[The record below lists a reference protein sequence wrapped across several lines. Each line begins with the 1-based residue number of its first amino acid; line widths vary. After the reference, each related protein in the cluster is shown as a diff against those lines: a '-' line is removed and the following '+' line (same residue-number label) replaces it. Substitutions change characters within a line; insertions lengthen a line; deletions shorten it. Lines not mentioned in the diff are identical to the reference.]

1 MQQPEPSRKYQ
12 LFPKERRLPI
22 LNSGKN
28 PESEKAAPAP
38 AAPSASTNEKA
49 EKQSVPNSFK
59 KRLNQ
64 ASLVRRRKISVPE
77 VGPMTTV
84 QELSMDSRTH
94 TPSIYFEI
102 GN

>member
-1 MQQPEPSRKYQ
+1 M
-12 LFPKERRLPI
+12 PI
-22 LNSGKN
+22 LNSSKN
-28 PESEKAAPAP
+28 GESEKAAPAP
-38 AAPSASTNEKA
+38 AAPSVSMNDKA
-49 EKQSVPNSFK
+49 EKQSIPNSFK

-84 QELSMDSRTH
+84 QELSMDSRMLK
-94 TPSIYFEI
+94 PSVQFEV